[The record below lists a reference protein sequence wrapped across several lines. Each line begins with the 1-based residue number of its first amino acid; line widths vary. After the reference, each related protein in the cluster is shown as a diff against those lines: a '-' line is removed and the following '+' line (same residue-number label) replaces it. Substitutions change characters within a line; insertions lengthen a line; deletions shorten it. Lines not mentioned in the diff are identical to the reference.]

1 MAVNKDNYKE
11 VFNQVARHEKFI
23 EFLQKMLG
31 QELLDL
37 TIADLDVVKLQQ
49 GKVAVLQE
57 ILKLLGDTNE

>member
-11 VFNQVARHEKFI
+11 VFNQVARHDKFI
-23 EFLQKMLG
+23 EFLNLKLG